1 MGEKDLNNINI
12 TYLIPTENLEELEN
26 KNLTKGIKSNIIS
39 LEKISEIEKNN
50 KILQEIIVDIQ
61 NIDEVNNNLENIL
74 DNEYQINSANMVYQE
89 KLVIQPDVEMKIEEN
104 LPTEIEGKNVESQ
117 KIQTNLTDGKKITNI
132 CENIDLKMDFEII
145 DKKEKIENYFETEE
159 NKNELNFIKE
169 KILILEDKFSEY
181 LKQYE
186 KEWEL
191 PTTRLE
197 WVKLL

>member
-1 MGEKDLNNINI
+1 MDEKDLNNINI
-12 TYLIPTENLEELEN
+12 NSLIPTENLEELEN

-61 NIDEVNNNLENIL
+61 NIDELNNNLENIL

-89 KLVIQPDVEMKIEEN
+89 KLVIQPDVEMNIEEN
-104 LPTEIEGKNVESQ
+104 LPTEIQGKNVESQ
-117 KIQTNLTDGKKITNI
+117 KIQTNLTDGKKIQNI
-132 CENIDLKMDFEII
+132 CENIDLKMDIEII
-145 DKKEKIENYFETEE
+145 DKKDKIENYFETEE

-197 WVKLL
+197 WVKI

>member
-1 MGEKDLNNINI
+1 M
-12 TYLIPTENLEELEN
+12 
-26 KNLTKGIKSNIIS
+26 
-39 LEKISEIEKNN
+39 
-50 KILQEIIVDIQ
+50 
-61 NIDEVNNNLENIL
+61 
-74 DNEYQINSANMVYQE
+74 
-89 KLVIQPDVEMKIEEN
+89 
-104 LPTEIEGKNVESQ
+104 
-117 KIQTNLTDGKKITNI
+117 ITNI